1 MKLTY
6 IFHSGF
12 VLETNQ
18 SILIFDFWMDPVGIM
33 ESVLCIIQP
42 LPRRSLQQGNFRVEK
57 DKAEYNIHS
66 EQGYTPTQ
74 ESQQG

>member
-33 ESVLCIIQP
+33 ESVLQ
-42 LPRRSLQQGNFRVEK
+42 S
-57 DKAEYNIHS
+57 
-66 EQGYTPTQ
+66 
-74 ESQQG
+74 

>member
-33 ESVLCIIQP
+33 ESVLQM
-42 LPRRSLQQGNFRVEK
+42 SQGQVTDMLMLMAFMVHEDRK
-57 DKAEYNIHS
+57 K
-66 EQGYTPTQ
+66 
-74 ESQQG
+74 

>member
-33 ESVLCIIQP
+33 ESVMFYPATSTKITSTGKSSSGK
-42 LPRRSLQQGNFRVEK
+42 R
-57 DKAEYNIHS
+57 
-66 EQGYTPTQ
+66 
-74 ESQQG
+74 